1 MNPDGRT
8 ASTNEV
14 RTRRS
19 TNRWRLTQGV
29 TALAVAFLAACTSDQ
44 AGKPTI
50 TKPGDRPSAV
60 ATLPNEIDLIDG
72 LASTPVTS
80 STGATALWNQAGN
93 FKVGTGVLN
102 PFLSIQ
108 NDPNEE
114 GFNTDA
120 SPLPLNDTRSN
131 FTNALPLNHVPVIHL
146 KNGGGAYREFIFDA
160 NESNS
165 TPDAQFSIDQW
176 NLWLCN
182 DANAATF
189 SARTDFTGGD
199 GGKCIEIY
207 DLNGKTLLATDANSL
222 GSGGD
227 FDYQILVPDAAFQAA
242 IAAVQVSSA
251 CDYNG
256 GDSSPCGAYL
266 ILDTK
271 MGFKGGDW
279 TTGATFEEFST
290 LRRPWVAVTKTATPS
305 FTRKYNWQIAKSV
318 NPTDIYL
325 FDGQSSS
332 ATFTINVTPGDP
344 AFTDSN
350 QQLTGTVTI
359 SNTSGSTVS
368 ILSITDQLSN
378 SLGSVTLDCPNGTG
392 PVSLADKSTYIC
404 TYTKTL
410 ASTPTGPQS
419 NTATVSIDAGADV
432 DPSTFTGTA
441 QFNFATATPTEVDKN
456 PNVYDNYNGAGETL
470 LGTAS
475 TGTFTYTKNY
485 TCNAAAGSYTNVAR
499 VDITNPPADP
509 TATAT
514 TNVHCLSLTVTKTA
528 VTSNTRTYQW
538 TINKSATPTS
548 WTLFNG
554 DAGTTNYTV
563 TVAPAATPFID
574 SNNHVS
580 GSITVHNPNSVS
592 VYIQSVSDV
601 ISGAGAP
608 AVSPSCGVSF
618 PYTLTAGSD
627 LVCTYAAN
635 LPDGTTR
642 TNTATASAKP
652 TPTGTA
658 KNFTGTASVDFS
670 TATLN
675 EVNKTVNVTDSF
687 NGGTASVLG
696 SVTNPA
702 TGTFHPTHT
711 FTCNADAGTFPNT
724 ATITETG
731 QTASASVTVTCRA
744 LTVTKTATTT
754 WRRSWTWGVTKTINP
769 TSTNLTLDLNQQYI
783 VGYTVTYTQNSPTD
797 DLFRASGTVTVTNP
811 AGGGAPAATTTAT
824 INSLADV
831 ITGPIGATLSC
842 GVTFP
847 TTLAAGSS
855 INCTY
860 TNVTLPDKTT
870 RTNTATATRQEHSF
884 SSTLAP
890 TNTGTIDYS
899 GTASVTFASS
909 PTTAVDQCVNVA
921 DTNPGTTVTGGTCAN
936 KTFTYNKTLQYAT
949 CGNFTVP
956 NTASFTTTAGT
967 AGTGSNTATP
977 LTGSA
982 SVTIN
987 VTVPCPQGCTLTL
1000 GYWKTHNASFKGGA
1014 PLDDNWNNL
1023 PLKEQTGFFTT
1034 WSPSYPLAG
1043 PNTAT
1048 DFTWFNVFWTAPKG
1062 NAYYNLSQQYMAAK
1076 LNYLN
1081 NAGQV
1086 ASVTAAIAAAEDF
1099 FSHAGD
1105 TPAGWATLGYK
1116 TKSDL
1121 IGWAGTLGSYNEG
1134 TIGPGHCSED
1144 NTSAQ

>member
-1 MNPDGRT
+1 MSPHGFT
-8 ASTNEV
+8 ASANTV

-19 TNRWRLTQGV
+19 TNRWRLTQAV
-29 TALAVAFLAACTSDQ
+29 TALAVAVLAACTSDQ
-44 AGKPTI
+44 AGKPTL
-50 TKPGDRPSAV
+50 TKPGDRPSLV
-60 ATLPNEIDLIDG
+60 VTGPNEIDLIDG

-80 STGATALWNQAGN
+80 STGNTALWNQAGS

-102 PFLSIQ
+102 PFLSVQ
-108 NDPNEE
+108 AAGDEE
-114 GFNTDA
+114 GFNTDG
-120 SPLPLNDTRSN
+120 NFNYDQTRSQ

-160 NESNS
+160 NEANS

-182 DANAATF
+182 DAAAATF
-189 SARTDFTGGD
+189 DTRSQFEGGD
-199 GGKCIEIY
+199 GGKCIKVY

-242 IAAVQVSSA
+242 IASVSVSSA

-256 GDSSPCGAYL
+256 GDAAPCGAYL
-266 ILDTK
+266 ILDVK

-279 TTGATFEEFST
+279 VTGSTFEEFST
-290 LRRPWVAVTKTATPS
+290 LKRPWVAVTKTATPS
-305 FTRKYNWQIAKSV
+305 FTRRYNWTVQKTV

-325 FDGQSSS
+325 FDGQSQQ
-332 ATFTINVTPGDP
+332 ATWTVTVSPGTP

-368 ILSITDQLSN
+368 ILSITDQLSGG
-378 SLGSVTLDCPNGTG
+378 LGSVSLTCPSGTG
-392 PVSLADKSTYIC
+392 PISLANNTTYVC
-404 TYTKTL
+404 TYTKAL
-410 ASTPTGPQS
+410 ATTPVGAQS
-419 NTATVSIDAGADV
+419 NTATVSIDAGSDV

-441 QFNFATATPTEVDKN
+441 QFNFANATPTEIDKN
-456 PNVYDNYNGAGETL
+456 PPVYDAYNGAAETL
-470 LGTAS
+470 LGNAS
-475 TGTFTYTKNY
+475 TGTFTFNKTY
-485 TCNAAAGSYTNVAR
+485 TCNADNGSFSNTAR
-499 VDITNPPADP
+499 VDLTGVTDP
-509 TATAT
+509 TASAT
-514 TNVHCLSLTVTKTA
+514 LNVHCLSLTVTKTA

-538 TINKSATPTS
+538 QISKSATPTS

-563 TVAPAATPFID
+563 TVQPASTPFVD
-574 SNNHVS
+574 SNNHVQ

-608 AVSPSCGVSF
+608 AVSPSCPVSF

-627 LVCTYAAN
+627 LVCTYSAN
-635 LPDGTTR
+635 LPDGSTR
-642 TNTATASAKP
+642 TNTATAVAKP
-652 TPTGTA
+652 TPSGTN
-658 KNFTGTASVDFS
+658 KSFTGTASVDF
-670 TATLN
+670 TNATLN
-675 EVNKTVNVTDSF
+675 EVNKTVHVTDNF
-687 NGGTASVLG
+687 NSTGAVALGT
-696 SVTNPA
+696 VTNPN

-711 FTCNADAGTFPNT
+711 FTCNADAGSFTNV
-724 ATITETG
+724 ATITETN
-731 QTASASVTVTCRA
+731 QTANATVTVACRA

-769 TSTNLTLDLNQQYI
+769 TSTNLTLDLNQSYI
-783 VGYTVTYTQNSPTD
+783 VGYTVTYTQNAPTD
-797 DLFRASGTVTVTNP
+797 DQFRASGQVTITNP
-811 AGGGAPAATTTAT
+811 ASGGPAATTTAT
-824 INSLADV
+824 INSLSDV
-831 ITGPIGATLSC
+831 ITGPIAASLTC
-842 GVTFP
+842 PVTFP
-847 TTLAAGSS
+847 TTLAAGSN
-855 INCTY
+855 IVCTY
-860 TNVTLPDKTT
+860 SNVALPDKTT

-884 SSTLAP
+884 NSTLTP
-890 TNTGTIDYS
+890 TNTGTIDYQ

-909 PTTAVDQCVNVA
+909 PTFAVDQCVNVA
-921 DTNPGTTVTGGTCAN
+921 DTNAGTSVSGSSCAT
-936 KTFTYNKTLQYAT
+936 KTFTYNKTLQYNT

-956 NTASFTTTAGT
+956 NTASFTTTPGT
-967 AGTGSNTATP
+967 AGTSTNTATP

-1043 PNTAT
+1043 PNTST
-1048 DFTWFNVFWTAPKG
+1048 DFTWFNVFWTSPKG

-1086 ASVTAAIAAAEDF
+1086 SSVTAAIAAAEDF

-1105 TPAGWATLGYK
+1105 TPAGWEALGYK

-1121 IGWAGTLGSYNEG
+1121 ITWAGILGSYNEG

-1144 NTSAQ
+1144 NTSAR